1 MATQFP
7 FPLLEGFF
15 QNLPLP
21 SFHPPLWAVEE
32 MQRRIVSILNHI
44 LAHES
49 EATSRLARKKT
60 CVVLIQWRSFTI
72 RLLATPAGL
81 LDLAPVQLKPDLIL
95 SISEESAAGLAQTLL
110 RGDRPAVRIEGD
122 VQLAAELN
130 WLVDHV
136 RWDIEED
143 LAKVLGDAAAHSLGQ
158 ATRALTAA
166 LRRFA
171 ASAAVTADSKASA

>member
-1 MATQFP
+1 
-7 FPLLEGFF
+7 
-15 QNLPLP
+15 
-21 SFHPPLWAVEE
+21 
-32 MQRRIVSILNHI
+32 
-44 LAHES
+44 
-49 EATSRLARKKT
+49 
-60 CVVLIQWRSFTI
+60 
-72 RLLATPAGL
+72 
-81 LDLAPVQLKPDLIL
+81 
-95 SISEESAAGLAQTLL
+95 
-110 RGDRPAVRIEGD
+110 